1 MNQKLATI
9 ITQTLQPNLAWVE
22 ELHWR
27 RTVVL
32 CVLSF
37 LGLALYGFTVGYWR
51 SPVMGLYVAVKMP
64 ALIVCTLGCNAL
76 LNGLLGVLCNT
87 GLGFRQ
93 SLMALLWAF
102 AVAAILLGSLAPITF
117 FLALNAPSPQ
127 AENAGMA
134 HAAYMLAHTLL
145 IACAGVFSNIH
156 LHRLLASKATNRS
169 AATLTLFSW
178 LAGNGLLGAQ
188 FSWILR
194 PFFGSPNLDV
204 AFLRDHPFE
213 GTFYESVWRSVQ
225 SITGGHGFEWGALI
239 AALAIKMLV
248 HLMLKSYFYFFG
260 TWVTGTV

>member
-1 MNQKLATI
+1 MNRKFASI
-9 ITQTLQPNLAWVE
+9 IAQTLQPNLAWVE

-27 RTVVL
+27 RTLTLAVI
-32 CVLSF
+32 SF
-37 LGLALYGFTVGYWR
+37 FGLALYGFTVGYWR

-102 AVAAILLGSLAPITF
+102 AVAAILLGSVAPITF
-117 FLALNAPSPQ
+117 FLAWNAPSPQ
-127 AENAGMA
+127 AGNAGVA
-134 HAAYMLAHTLL
+134 HAAYLLAHTAL
-145 IACAGVFSNIH
+145 IACAGIFSNIH

-194 PFFGSPNLDV
+194 PFFGSPTLDV
-204 AFLRDHPFE
+204 AFLREHPFE
-213 GTFYESVWRSVQ
+213 GTFYESVWSSIQ
-225 SITGGHGFEWGALI
+225 AITGGHGALWGALI
-239 AALAIKMLV
+239 AILSLIIGAKIFVDSK
-248 HLMLKSYFYFFG
+248 HQTTTSTTKSI
-260 TWVTGTV
+260 